1 MGFKKDFTFG
11 AATASYQIEGAAYED
26 GKGLSIW
33 DTCSKHQGYIRDNHT
48 GDVACDHYHRYK
60 EDVNLMK
67 ELGLDAYRLSISW
80 PRILPNGK
88 GQINEKGLDFYDRL
102 LDEILEKNIT
112 PYVTLFHWDLP
123 YEIYKQG
130 GFLNRDIADIF
141 ADYTNIVVSKF
152 SDRVKHWITLNEPQ
166 CFIGHGLQLGLHA
179 PFLKLTQRDVYAG
192 VHNALLCH
200 GKSVQ
205 AIRAASKQDAIIGFS
220 PVGAGRS
227 PATDKIEDIEAAKKE
242 MFRTDVDTV
251 FNAAW
256 WSDAVFFG
264 KYPEDGMKY
273 HEKYL
278 PEIKS
283 TDMEIISQ
291 PVDFYG
297 VNIYDC
303 PRVYAGENGE
313 AVYATFAEGFP
324 RTNFDWA
331 VTPEALYW
339 GPKFLYER
347 YKKPIIVTENGLGSM
362 DWVCEDGKVHDA
374 MRIDFMSRYLKELER
389 AASDG
394 VDIDGY
400 FTWSLLD
407 NFEWAEGY
415 YRRFGIVHVDY
426 ETLKRTPK
434 DSYYWYKEYIKKH
447 K

>member
-1 MGFKKDFTFG
+1 MDFIFG
-11 AATASYQIEGAAYED
+11 AATASYQIEGATYED

-33 DTCSKHQGYIRDNHT
+33 DTCSHHPGFVRDSHT

-60 EDVNLMK
+60 EDVQLMK

-80 PRILPNGK
+80 PRILPDGK
-88 GQINEKGLDFYDRL
+88 GKINRKGLDFYDRL
-102 LDEILEKNIT
+102 LDEILENGIT

-123 YEIYKQG
+123 YELYKQG
-130 GFLNRDIADIF
+130 GFLNGDIADWF
-141 ADYTNIVVSKF
+141 AEYTNIVVSKF

-166 CFIGHGLQLGLHA
+166 CFIGHGLQIGAHA
-179 PFLKLTQRDVYAG
+179 PFLKLPQRDVLTG
-192 VHNALLCH
+192 VHNALLAH

-205 AIRAASKQDAIIGFS
+205 VIRASSKQDAIIGFS

-227 PATDKIEDIEAAKKE
+227 PATSKKEDIEAAKKE
-242 MFRTDVDTV
+242 MFRTDIDSV

-273 HEKYL
+273 HEKNL
-278 PEIKS
+278 PEIKDG
-283 TDMEIISQ
+283 DMEIISQ

-303 PRVYAGENGE
+303 PRVYQGEDGE
-313 AVYATFAEGFP
+313 VKYVNLEPGFP
-324 RTNFDWA
+324 RTNFDWP

-347 YKKPIIVTENGLGSM
+347 YKKPIIVTENGLASM
-362 DWVCEDGKVHDA
+362 DWVCEDGKVHDSY
-374 MRIDFMSRYLKELER
+374 RIDFMSRYLKELEK
-389 AASDG
+389 ASNEG
-394 VDIDGY
+394 VEINGY
-400 FTWSLLD
+400 FAWSLLD

-415 YRRFGIVHVDY
+415 YRRFGMVHVDF

-434 DSYYWYKEYIKKH
+434 DSYYWYKEYIQKH